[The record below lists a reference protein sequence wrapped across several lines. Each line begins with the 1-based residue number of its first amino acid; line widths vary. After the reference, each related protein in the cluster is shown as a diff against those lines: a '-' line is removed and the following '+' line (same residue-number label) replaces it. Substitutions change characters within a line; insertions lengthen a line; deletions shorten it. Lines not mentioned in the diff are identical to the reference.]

1 MKSRVNSLESQQS
14 PSECLLLTNFE
25 LLIDGAIGVEDE
37 RDRSFQ
43 SALDRNL
50 RTSPHNIARWAY
62 SSNPRLPEQPIPP
75 PIRLRQSQHDN
86 RSRDRPPHRRWR
98 SRIRRLQETWSP
110 EDPRTPCPSIRE
122 NRLLRRKK
130 IQAHNRLLDSS
141 FCCKFSAVSA
151 ALPNHHF

>member
-1 MKSRVNSLESQQS
+1 MISRVNSLESQQS
-14 PSECLLLTNFE
+14 PSECLLLTNFDI
-25 LLIDGAIGVEDE
+25 LIDGAIGVEDE

-98 SRIRRLQETWSP
+98 SRIRPLHEPLSP
-110 EDPRTPCPSIRE
+110 EEPRNPWPSIRE
-122 NRLLRRKK
+122 KRLLRSDK
-130 IQAHNRLLDSS
+130 IQASNLSMES
-141 FCCKFSAVSA
+141 
-151 ALPNHHF
+151 